1 MCYIRTMN
9 KDDTYY
15 LLLLEFARQ
24 RQGSYAAVAK
34 ALNAPSGPAVQAWR
48 KNGVAHRWRP
58 DLEKKFGTAFRKSLT
73 QAKEAV
79 K

>member
-1 MCYIRTMN
+1 MN

-24 RQGSYAAVAK
+24 KLGSYAAVSK

-48 KNGVAHRWRP
+48 KNGVAHKWRP
-58 DLEKKFGTAFRKSLT
+58 VLDKLFGAAFRKSLI
-73 QAKEAV
+73 QVEEAV

>member
-1 MCYIRTMN
+1 MM

-24 RQGSYAAVAK
+24 KLGSYAAVSREI
-34 ALNAPSGPAVQAWR
+34 NAPSGPAVQAWR
-48 KNGVAHRWRP
+48 KNGVAYKWRP
-58 DLEKKFGTAFRKSLT
+58 VLDQKFGTAFRKSLISIE
-73 QAKEAV
+73 EAV